1 MPQNNYD
8 HSSMTSQ
15 ELLDEKLERC
25 MKELM
30 RNSHENYSGVDVHV
44 DAQTVYFSGALESET
59 ARKHLD
65 EMAKMVQ
72 GINSTINEVT
82 LKH

>member
-8 HSSMTSQ
+8 NSSMTSQ
-15 ELLDEKLERC
+15 ELLDSELERC
-25 MKELM
+25 VKELM
-30 RNSHENYSGVDVHV
+30 RNSHENYSGVEVHV
-44 DAQTVYFSGALESET
+44 DAQKVYFSGALESEK

-65 EMAKMVQ
+65 DLATMVQ
-72 GINSTINEVT
+72 GLDAVINEVT

>member
-8 HSSMTSQ
+8 NASMTSQ
-15 ELLDEKLERC
+15 ELLDEELERC
-25 MKELM
+25 VQELL
-30 RNSHENYSGVDVHV
+30 RNSHENYAGVHAHV
-44 DAQTVYFSGALESET
+44 EAQKVYFSGALESEA

-65 EMAKMVQ
+65 EMAGMVQ
-72 GINSTINEVT
+72 GIDSVINEVT

>member
-8 HSSMTSQ
+8 NSSMTSQ
-15 ELLDEKLERC
+15 ELLDEELERC
-25 MKELM
+25 VKELM
-30 RNSHENYSGVDVHV
+30 RNSHENYSGVHVHV
-44 DAQTVYFSGALESET
+44 DAQKVYFSGALESET

-65 EMAKMVQ
+65 ELATMVQ
-72 GINSTINEVT
+72 GINSINNEVT

>member
-8 HSSMTSQ
+8 NSSMTSQ
-15 ELLDEKLERC
+15 EILDTELERC
-25 MKELM
+25 VKELM
-30 RNSHENYSGVDVHV
+30 RNSQENYSGVDVHV
-44 DAQTVYFSGALESET
+44 DAQKVYFSGTLESEE

-65 EMAKMVQ
+65 DLATMVQ
-72 GINSTINEVT
+72 GLDAVINEVT